1 MTRKAIKIFATLFV
15 AAIFSFITA
24 GCAKNNRKKFTLSFE
39 GVASIKIKSKAGT
52 VVYVDPG
59 SACGDFSEKAD
70 IVLVTHSHEEHLPR
84 KDLQRKKDCVEITNK
99 EALVDDEFKTF
110 KIKDITIE
118 AVPVEGRCHPAG
130 FGVGYLITFDGI
142 TVFESGDLS
151 YIKDFSHL
159 TSRSIDYAFY
169 PIDGLWTMTPKKAS
183 EIADII
189 GAKTNIPYH
198 QYNDEILNQHK
209 EASFTPSNGKL
220 VLEPGQTIDLKTGKV
235 Y

>member
-1 MTRKAIKIFATLFV
+1 MNKKAIKIFAMLFMV
-15 AAIFSFITA
+15 MGLSFITS
-24 GCAKNNRKKFTLSFE
+24 GCTKNNRKRFTLSFE

-59 SACGDFSEKAD
+59 SASGDFSEVAD
-70 IVLVTHSHEEHLPR
+70 IVLVTHPHEEHLPR
-84 KDLQRKKDCVEITNK
+84 KDLQRKKDCIEITNK
-99 EALVDDEFKTF
+99 EALLDGEFKTF

-118 AVPVEGRCHPAG
+118 AVPVGGKYHPVG

-151 YIKDFSHL
+151 AIKDFSHL
-159 TSRSIDYAFY
+159 TSRTIDYAFY

-189 GAKTNIPYH
+189 GAKVNIPYH
-198 QYNDEILNQHK
+198 QYNDEILKQHK
-209 EASFTPSNGKL
+209 EASFTPSNTKL
-220 VLEPGQTIDLKTGKV
+220 VLEPGQTINLKTGKV